1 MRARVQ
7 RLTVLLVSNDVPLA
21 FGCEELERQQNP
33 LALAMGSIRIVH
45 MKPKERN
52 DGNGKEGAKG

>member
-1 MRARVQ
+1 VQ
-7 RLTVLLVSNDVPLA
+7 RLKVLLVSNDVPLA
-21 FGCEELERQQNP
+21 FGCEELERQQSP